1 MKPKRFSYHPAYFES
16 MITIRRPLYLTR
28 FKKHVSDARNHL
40 LGADYGQASEEVWGA
55 LSSLVNAWSIVEVA
69 SVSVKKE
76 KFADLFQLLLKEDSN
91 LKQLLLESHFD
102 NPLHFASKTEGLHLY
117 FLGKM
122 DYPEDFIKSTL
133 EDSLRVL
140 EEVEKGL
147 VK

>member
-1 MKPKRFSYHPAYFES
+1 
-16 MITIRRPLYLTR
+16 MITVRRPLYLTR

-40 LGADYGQASEEVWGA
+40 LGADYVQASEEVWGA

-69 SVSVKKE
+69 SVAAKKE

-91 LKQLLLESHFD
+91 LKHLLLESHFD

-117 FLGKM
+117 FLGKT

-133 EDSLRVL
+133 EDTLRVL
-140 EEVEKGL
+140 EEVEKVL

>member
-1 MKPKRFSYHPAYFES
+1 MV
-16 MITIRRPLYLTR
+16 TIRRPLYLGR
-28 FKKHVSDARNHL
+28 FKKHVSDARKHL
-40 LGADYGQASEEVWGA
+40 LESDYVQASEDVWGA

-69 SVSVKKE
+69 SVAAKKE
-76 KFADLFQLLLKEDSN
+76 KFSELFQQLFKEDSK
-91 LKQLLLESHFD
+91 LKQILLDSHFD

-133 EDSLRVL
+133 EDSVRVL
-140 EEVEKGL
+140 EEVENVF